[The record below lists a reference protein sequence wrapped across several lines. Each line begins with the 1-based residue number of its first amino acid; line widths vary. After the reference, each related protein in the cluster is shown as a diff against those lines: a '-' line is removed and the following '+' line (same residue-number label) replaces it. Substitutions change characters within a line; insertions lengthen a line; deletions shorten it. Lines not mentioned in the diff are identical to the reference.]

1 MKFIVDNALS
11 PALAEGLR
19 RLGHDARHVLE
30 LSLDTAKDDVIFDRA
45 AHEGSVVISTD
56 TDFGTLLARRNA
68 NKPSVILFR
77 QGISRRPE
85 RQLAL
90 LAANLEAIAGHLG
103 NGSIVVFESTRV
115 RVRSLPMT

>member
-1 MKFIVDNALS
+1 VKFIVDNALS

-68 NKPSVILFR
+68 NKPSVILLR

-90 LAANLEAIAGHLG
+90 LVANLEAIAGHLG